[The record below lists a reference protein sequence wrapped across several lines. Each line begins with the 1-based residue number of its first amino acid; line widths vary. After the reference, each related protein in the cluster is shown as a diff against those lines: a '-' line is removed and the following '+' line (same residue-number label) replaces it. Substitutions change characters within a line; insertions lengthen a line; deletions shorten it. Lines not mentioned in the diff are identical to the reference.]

1 MSEPDLPAVGDLEPI
16 VIDPVHPGDRFSA
29 WQALAE
35 SAADPNPFFGPD
47 FLMPFLE
54 DMGPANVRLC
64 AVTDRRTGRW
74 MMAAPM
80 GRRRLGLG
88 IPAATAWATEYGPL
102 GTPLLDRTAP
112 AGTGEIFLK
121 LATQAVGLPLVAFP
135 YLPLDCA
142 AAPLL
147 KTAAWHPRDAHPEA
161 RAGHDGGA
169 EGERQ
174 FTKAFSGK
182 RRKEL
187 PRLVR
192 RLSEQGEVRLESVRG
207 EDAVRMFETFMELEA
222 SGWKGKKGTALLND
236 PASTQFAR
244 RMIAAR
250 ARSDGVRIDVF
261 SVSGKAIAMLVI
273 LLEGNHAFSWKIA
286 FDEDYAHF
294 SPGSQ
299 VTLYALEKNLQD
311 KQLKSA
317 DSLAVPG
324 HRMIEPLWRGRVRY
338 ATLLCA
344 ASPAGRLLQLAG
356 HLDLS
361 LERDLRR
368 LARRLLRH
376 QG

>member
-16 VIDPVHPGDRFSA
+16 VVDPVHPGDQLDA
-29 WQALAE
+29 WRALAE
-35 SAADPNPFFGPD
+35 TAADPNPFFGPD

-54 DMGPANVRLC
+54 DMGPAHVRLC
-64 AVTDRRTGRW
+64 AVRDKRTGRW
-74 MMAAPM
+74 MMAAPF

-102 GTPLLDRTAP
+102 GTPLLDGNAP
-112 AGTGEIFLK
+112 TGTGERFLE
-121 LATQAVGLPLVAFP
+121 LATQTVGLPLVAFP
-135 YLPLDCA
+135 YLPFDCA

-147 KTAAWHPRDAHPEA
+147 KAASWHPRDAHPEV

-169 EGERQ
+169 EGEKQ
-174 FTKAFSGK
+174 FSKAFSGK

-192 RLSEQGEVRLESVRG
+192 RLSEQGEVRLESVRK
-207 EDAVRMFETFMELEA
+207 EKAVRMFETFLELEA
-222 SGWKGKKGTALLND
+222 SDWKGKKGTALLNH

-250 ARSDGVRIDVF
+250 AKSDGVRIDVF
-261 SVSGKAIAMLVI
+261 SVDGKAIAMLVI
-273 LLEGNHAFSWKIA
+273 LLEGDHAFSWKIA

-299 VTLYALEKNLQD
+299 ITLYALEKNLRD
-311 KQLKSA
+311 KHLKGA

-324 HRMIEPLWRGRVRY
+324 HRMIEPLWRGRIRY

-344 ASPAGRLLQLAG
+344 ASPAGRLLQMAG
-356 HLDLS
+356 HFDLS

-376 QG
+376 

>member
-1 MSEPDLPAVGDLEPI
+1 MTGSGLPAVGDLQPI
-16 VIDPVHPGDRFSA
+16 VLDPVRPGGQLDA
-29 WQALAE
+29 WRALAE
-35 SAADPNPFFGPD
+35 TATDPNPFFGPD

-54 DMGPANVRLC
+54 DMGPEKIRLC
-64 AVTDRRTGRW
+64 AVSDRTTGRW
-74 MMAAPM
+74 MMAAPF
-80 GRRRLGLG
+80 GPRRLGLG
-88 IPAATAWATEYGPL
+88 IPAATAWASEYGPL
-102 GTPLLDRTAP
+102 GTPLFDRSAP
-112 AGTGEIFLK
+112 AETGGIFLK
-121 LATQAVGLPLVAFP
+121 LAARTVGLPLVAFP

-142 AAPLL
+142 AAPVL
-147 KTAAWHPRDAHPEA
+147 KTASWHPREAHPEA

-187 PRLVR
+187 PRLIR
-192 RLSEQGEVRLESVRG
+192 RLTEQGEVRLESTRK
-207 EDAVRMFETFMELEA
+207 EDAVRMFETFLQLEA

-236 PASTQFAR
+236 PASTRFAR

-250 ARSDGVRIDVF
+250 AEMDGVRIDTF
-261 SVSGKAIAMLVI
+261 SVSGKAIGMLVI
-273 LLEGNHAFSWKIA
+273 LLEGDHAFSWKIA

-299 VTLYALEKNLQD
+299 VALYALEQNLRD
-311 KQLKSA
+311 RHLKGG

-324 HRMIEPLWRGRVRY
+324 HRMIEPLWRGRIRY

-344 ASPAGRLLQLAG
+344 TSPAGRLLQLAG

-361 LERDLRR
+361 MERDLRR

-376 QG
+376 

>member
-1 MSEPDLPAVGDLEPI
+1 MEPDLAAVGDLEPI
-16 VIDPVHPGDRFSA
+16 VVDPVRPGNRLDA
-29 WQALAE
+29 WHALAE
-35 SAADPNPFFGPD
+35 TAVDPNPFFGPD

-54 DMGPANVRLC
+54 DMGPENVRLC
-64 AVTDRRTGRW
+64 AVTEKQTGRW
-74 MMAAPM
+74 LMAAPF
-80 GRRRLGLG
+80 GPRRLGLG

-112 AGTGEIFLK
+112 AETGEHFLK
-121 LATQAVGLPLVAFP
+121 LATQAVGLPLAAFP

-147 KTAAWHPRDAHPEA
+147 KTASWHPRDAHPET

-192 RLSEQGEVRLESVRG
+192 RLSEQGEVRLESVRK
-207 EDAVRMFETFMELEA
+207 EDAVRMFETFLQLEA
-222 SGWKGKKGTALLND
+222 SGWKGKKGTALLNH

-250 ARSDGVRIDVF
+250 AKSDSVRIDAF
-261 SVSGKAIAMLVI
+261 SVAGKAIAMLAI
-273 LLEGNHAFSWKIA
+273 LLEGNRAFSWKIA

-311 KQLKSA
+311 KHLMGA

-324 HRMIEPLWRGRVRY
+324 HRMIEPLWRGRIRY

-344 ASPAGRLLQLAG
+344 ASPTGRLLQLAG

-368 LARRLLRH
+368 LAHRLLRH
-376 QG
+376 

>member
-1 MSEPDLPAVGDLEPI
+1 MSESDLPAVGDLEPI
-16 VIDPVHPGDRFSA
+16 VIDPVRPDDQLDA
-29 WQALAE
+29 WRALAE
-35 SAADPNPFFGPD
+35 TAADPNPFFGPD
-47 FLMPFLE
+47 FLIPFLE
-54 DMGPANVRLC
+54 DMGPAHVRLC
-64 AVTDRRTGRW
+64 AIRDRRTGRW

-112 AGTGEIFLK
+112 AETGQRFLE
-121 LATQAVGLPLVAFP
+121 LATRAVGLPLVAFP
-135 YLPLDCA
+135 YLPLECA
-142 AAPLL
+142 ATQALEA
-147 KTAAWHPRDAHPEA
+147 TSWQTREAHPEA
-161 RAGHDGGA
+161 RAGHDGGV
-169 EGERQ
+169 EGEKQ
-174 FTKAFSGK
+174 FSKAFSGK

-192 RLSEQGEVRLESVRG
+192 RLSEQGEVHLESFRKD
-207 EDAVRMFETFMELEA
+207 DAVRLFETFMELEA
-222 SGWKGKKGTALLND
+222 SGWKGKKKTALLND
-236 PASTQFAR
+236 PASTKFAR

-250 ARSDGVRIDVF
+250 AKSDGVRIDSF
-261 SVSGKAIAMLVI
+261 SVDGKAIAVLVI
-273 LLEGNHAFSWKIA
+273 LLEGDHAFSWKIA

-299 VTLYALEKNLQD
+299 IALYALEKNLQD
-311 KQLKSA
+311 KQLKGA

-324 HRMIEPLWRGRVRY
+324 HRMIEPLWRGRIRY

-376 QG
+376 